1 MSDGAKHM
9 VVGIDGSPGSAHAIE
24 WAVAHAPQ
32 LGVIR
37 PVTAWH
43 EPWWSS
49 RPPAPGMPR
58 LPEELRHEKQ
68 VREHVGEQL
77 AGIEPAMLDEPVVAR
92 GRAGPMLV
100 SAARGASLL
109 VVGTRGRGPLADTVL
124 GSVSHHCVSHATS
137 PVVVVPAVAPNNDRV
152 VVGVDGSEAAGAAL
166 EWAVANTPSS
176 TIIEAVHVWQL
187 EPGGETE
194 ARQLLSM
201 AVDAIRASHPAD
213 ADRIEPLVE
222 WGDPRHVLYKRG
234 EEADLVVLGPFGH
247 RGIPRL
253 LVGSVAAALTHRPT
267 TPTVIVR

>member
-92 GRAGPMLV
+92 GRAGPLPGERGPRRQP
-100 SAARGASLL
+100 ARGRNPRPRPL
-109 VVGTRGRGPLADTVL
+109 GRHGARIGQPPLREPCHQP
-124 GSVSHHCVSHATS
+124 G
-137 PVVVVPAVAPNNDRV
+137 RRR
-152 VVGVDGSEAAGAAL
+152 AG
-166 EWAVANTPSS
+166 
-176 TIIEAVHVWQL
+176 
-187 EPGGETE
+187 
-194 ARQLLSM
+194 R
-201 AVDAIRASHPAD
+201 RAQQ
-213 ADRIEPLVE
+213 
-222 WGDPRHVLYKRG
+222 
-234 EEADLVVLGPFGH
+234 
-247 RGIPRL
+247 
-253 LVGSVAAALTHRPT
+253 
-267 TPTVIVR
+267 